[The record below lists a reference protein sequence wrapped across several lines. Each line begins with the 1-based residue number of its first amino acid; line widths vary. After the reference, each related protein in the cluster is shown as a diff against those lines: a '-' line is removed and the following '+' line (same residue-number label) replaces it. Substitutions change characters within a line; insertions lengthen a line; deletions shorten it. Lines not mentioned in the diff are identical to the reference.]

1 MFKKLYTLIG
11 CLGAFSSA
19 LYPGWAFSTCEFKE
33 QSDLSYQLEIESIE
47 DYQEHTT
54 DYAKGARQCTV
65 SFRIKVDGQWFIA
78 SGDYVYGNK
87 LSDSDGCAVAE
98 ERAKQDILR
107 VVSPEIMTGSKELV
121 CHNEVN
127 TNKIEPTVDL
137 FTEIS
142 DSKVSENSCQRIYHE
157 VILDNSVGQV
167 WECADE

>member
-1 MFKKLYTLIG
+1 MFKKLYTLTGAIATAFYPG
-11 CLGAFSSA
+11 FAFSA
-19 LYPGWAFSTCEFKE
+19 CEFKE

-121 CHNEVN
+121 CHNKVN
-127 TNKIEPTVDL
+127 NKKIDPAVDL

-142 DSKVSENSCQRIYHE
+142 DTKVSENSCKRIYHE
-157 VILDNSVGQV
+157 VILDNSIGQV

>member
-1 MFKKLYTLIG
+1 MFKKLYTLTGAIATAFYPG
-11 CLGAFSSA
+11 FAFSA
-19 LYPGWAFSTCEFKE
+19 CEFKE
-33 QSDLSYQLEIESIE
+33 QSDLSYQLEIQSIE

-65 SFRIKVDGQWFIA
+65 SFRIKVDNQWYVA

-127 TNKIEPTVDL
+127 NKKIDPAVDL

-142 DSKVSENSCQRIYHE
+142 DSKVSENSCKRIYHE
-157 VILDNSVGQV
+157 VILDNSIGQV
-167 WECADE
+167 WECTDE

>member
-1 MFKKLYTLIG
+1 MFKKLYTLTGAIATAFYPG
-11 CLGAFSSA
+11 FAFSA
-19 LYPGWAFSTCEFKE
+19 CEFKE

-54 DYAKGARQCTV
+54 DFAKGARQCTV

-127 TNKIEPTVDL
+127 NKKIDPAVDL

-142 DSKVSENSCQRIYHE
+142 DSKVSENSCKRIYHE
-157 VILDNSVGQV
+157 VILDNSIGQV

>member
-78 SGDYVYGNK
+78 SGDYVY
-87 LSDSDGCAVAE
+87 DVAE
-98 ERAKQDILR
+98 DRAKQDILR

-121 CHNEVN
+121 CHNNVS
-127 TNKIEPTVDL
+127 TVKKDPTVDL
-137 FTEIS
+137 FTEIA
-142 DSKVSENSCQRIYHE
+142 DNKVSDNSCRRIYTE
-157 VILDNSVGQV
+157 VVMDGTVGQV

>member
-1 MFKKLYTLIG
+1 MFKKLYTLTGAIATAFYPG
-11 CLGAFSSA
+11 FAFSA
-19 LYPGWAFSTCEFKE
+19 CEFKE

-54 DYAKGARQCTV
+54 DFAKGARQCTV

-127 TNKIEPTVDL
+127 TTKEDPTVDL
-137 FTEIS
+137 FTNIT
-142 DSKVSENSCQRIYHE
+142 DNNGCKRIYHE
-157 VILDNSVGQV
+157 VVMDNSIGQV

>member
-78 SGDYVYGNK
+78 SGDYVYGSK
-87 LSDSDGCAVAE
+87 LSDDDGCSVAE

-107 VVSPEIMTGSKELV
+107 VVSPEVVTGSKDLV
-121 CHNEVN
+121 CHNN
-127 TNKIEPTVDL
+127 NITKKEPTVDL
-137 FTEIS
+137 FTEIT
-142 DSKVSENSCQRIYHE
+142 DNKLSENTCTRIYHE

>member
-1 MFKKLYTLIG
+1 MFKKLYTLTGAIATAFYPG
-11 CLGAFSSA
+11 FAFSA
-19 LYPGWAFSTCEFKE
+19 CEFKE

-54 DYAKGARQCTV
+54 DFAKGARQCTV

-127 TNKIEPTVDL
+127 NKKIDPAVDL

-142 DSKVSENSCQRIYHE
+142 DSKVSENSCKRIYHE
-157 VILDNSVGQV
+157 VILDNSIGQV
-167 WECADE
+167 WECTDE

>member
-1 MFKKLYTLIG
+1 MFKKLYTLTGAIATAFYPG
-11 CLGAFSSA
+11 FAFSA
-19 LYPGWAFSTCEFKE
+19 CEFKE
-33 QSDLSYQLEIESIE
+33 QSDLSYQLEIQSIE
-47 DYQEHTT
+47 DYQQHTT

-65 SFRIKVDGQWFIA
+65 SFRIKVDNQWYVA

-127 TNKIEPTVDL
+127 NKKIDPTVDL

-142 DSKVSENSCQRIYHE
+142 DSKVSENSCKRIYRE
-157 VILDNSVGQV
+157 VTLGNSKGQV
-167 WECADE
+167 WECANE

>member
-1 MFKKLYTLIG
+1 MFKKLYTLTGAIATAFYPG
-11 CLGAFSSA
+11 FAFSA
-19 LYPGWAFSTCEFKE
+19 CEFKE

-54 DYAKGARQCTV
+54 DFAKGARQCTV
-65 SFRIKVDGQWFIA
+65 SFRVKVDGQWFIA

-121 CHNEVN
+121 CHNKVN
-127 TNKIEPTVDL
+127 TTKEDPTVDL
-137 FTEIS
+137 FTNIT
-142 DSKVSENSCQRIYHE
+142 DNNGCKRIYHE
-157 VILDNSVGQV
+157 VVMDNSIGQV